1 MLFILHVRFSMESF
15 RLENSFY
22 WIAGPCSAE
31 SEQSLLETAR
41 QLKNSGF
48 CHLFRAGAWKPRT
61 RPGTFEGFGL
71 RAVRWLMSVKREIG
85 LPVATEAANAEQ
97 AHILLHHGFDA
108 LWLGARTTVNPFL
121 VQEIADVIAG
131 APLTVIVKN
140 PINADLKLWIGATE
154 RILKAAPAR
163 VISVHRGFQ
172 SYDEKLYRYSPRWDL
187 AIQFMV
193 ALPSVPLLCDPSHI
207 AGRRD
212 LVPEVGKKALELGM
226 AGLMVEV
233 HTDPETALSD
243 SAQQLTPED
252 WCQLAS
258 QLVHHLQEAQAL
270 GHESRLERL
279 RIMIDS
285 LDDELFTLLARR
297 LDYVDQIG
305 QYKNENNIPIFQPD
319 RWEQLL
325 SERCRMAGRL
335 NISPDFVES
344 IISAIYAESMRRQ
357 TLIYQSSPPIP
368 EDPRL
373 EKALEDLGSG

>member
-1 MLFILHVRFSMESF
+1 MECF
-15 RLENSFY
+15 RPENSFY

-31 SEQSLLETAR
+31 SEQSLLEVAR
-41 QLKNSGF
+41 KLKESGY
-48 CHLFRAGAWKPRT
+48 CQLFRAGAWKPRT

-71 RAVRWLMSVKREIG
+71 RAVRWLLTVQREIG

-108 LWLGARTTVNPFL
+108 IWLGARTTVNPFL
-121 VQEIADVIAG
+121 VQEIADVVAG
-131 APLTVIVKN
+131 APITVIVKN

-154 RILKAAPAR
+154 RILKASPAK
-163 VISVHRGFQ
+163 VMAVHRGFQ

-187 AIQFMV
+187 AIQYMA

-212 LVPEVGKKALELGM
+212 LIPEVAKKALELGM

-233 HTDPETALSD
+233 HLNPAEALSD
-243 SAQQLTPED
+243 SAQQLTPEA

-258 QLVHHLQEAQAL
+258 QLVHQLREAQAL

-319 RWEQLL
+319 RWEQLHMKR
-325 SERCRMAGRL
+325 SSMASRL
-335 NISPDFVES
+335 NLSPEFVES
-344 IISAIYAESMRRQ
+344 IINAIYAESMRRQ
-357 TLIYQSSPPIP
+357 TLIYQKSPSIP
-368 EDPRL
+368 ADPRL
-373 EKALEDLGSG
+373 EKALEKLGAG